1 MDHLTVADLLA
12 APARGGNRPVVMKVA
27 ESSPPWPQSA
37 PDFIDCH
44 PRFRQLNDYLVS
56 RAPEGLLPGRQH
68 IDPTDIP
75 GLLSV
80 ITFVDVERDAGA
92 LRMRFRLV
100 GTTCTE
106 GMGRDL
112 TGEYIDESHVTKCG
126 DAIAAQMAEI
136 VELRQ
141 PGFGDLSVSLAGREH
156 VGYQRVYFPLARN
169 GKDVDMLIGVH
180 AFHFETSRRRGLF

>member
-1 MDHLTVADLLA
+1 MQSLAFRLQGWELMDHLTVADLLA
-12 APARGGNRPVVMKVA
+12 APAARGQSACGHEGGGVIA
-27 ESSPPWPQSA
+27 ALAASA

-56 RAPEGLLPGRQH
+56 RAPEGSLPGRQH

-80 ITFVDVERDAGA
+80 ITFVDVERDGDA
-92 LRMRFRLV
+92 LRLRFRLV

-112 TGEYIDESHVTKCG
+112 TGEYIDESHVTQCG
-126 DAIAAQMAEI
+126 DAIAAQMTESSSTAS
-136 VELRQ
+136 
-141 PGFGDLSVSLAGREH
+141 PDLATCRSHWPDASMSATSGS
-156 VGYQRVYFPLARN
+156 
-169 GKDVDMLIGVH
+169 
-180 AFHFETSRRRGLF
+180 TSRWLATARMSTC